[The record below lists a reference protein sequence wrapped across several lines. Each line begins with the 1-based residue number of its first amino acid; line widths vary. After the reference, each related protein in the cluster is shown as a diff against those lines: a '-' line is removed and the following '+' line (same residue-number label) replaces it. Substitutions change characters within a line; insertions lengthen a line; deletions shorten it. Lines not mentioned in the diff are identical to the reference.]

1 MLAADFYG
9 EIDRQRMIIRLNC
22 GNIRYSYMTL
32 DEIISSVFDIPSST
46 QITLMV
52 FRFKIRK

>member
-1 MLAADFYG
+1 MLVADFYG
-9 EIDRQRMIIRLNC
+9 DRQKLIIRLNC

-46 QITLMV
+46 QITLTV